1 MLHEAY
7 APLAEQGMRFVA
19 SHQNSDTTRKRI
31 GRGETIVAIDR
42 GKIVGIITLN
52 EAANT
57 EGSPFYDRPDVAGFA
72 QFAVRP
78 SHQNRGI
85 GSTLLRLVE
94 GRARALGVVELA
106 LNTSERATLLI
117 NLYLSKGYRFIEHVQ
132 WSETNYGSVILAKRL
147 R

>member
-19 SHQNSDTTRKRI
+19 SHQNSDTTRKVRPS
-31 GRGETIVAIDR
+31 TIDPTSQA
-42 GKIVGIITLN
+42 
-52 EAANT
+52 
-57 EGSPFYDRPDVAGFA
+57 
-72 QFAVRP
+72 RP